1 MGVSK
6 RTLRAGH
13 KQPGL
18 RGLLKAGS
26 ALAVILMLGACSSVP
41 DAINPVEWGKSVGD
55 AFSSEDGP
63 EKSQEPIPGQDQDYP
78 RLADT
83 PDRPVVADKTERET
97 LLAGLAAD
105 RANARYTTAP
115 GQAGKSATKPMT
127 SSAATGSQTTTGA
140 NSSGATASQSAPK
153 TAETLPAPAKSM
165 PEPKPA
171 DLKVT
176 PLSKAEPSSSGSRIV
191 DEWNA
196 KAANRPAPVP
206 KPSDVPAAPN
216 LKAKDVGSGGAASSA
231 AETKAEQAARAES
244 KATIQDAPPVPAA
257 PNLAPKKLEPEPPVP
272 GKVSSTKSSASA
284 EPAPAPAPS
293 STSASAAPVT
303 PAAPAE
309 DPVMTQYKRRLA
321 EGEGQFDS
329 TPMPSN
335 TGNKASGDF
344 DYSMYSDDGSVKVDE
359 SQLQDN
365 VPPAP
370 SVSGTD
376 ATVAQLGETP
386 DELLAARLG
395 VKAIDQLT
403 DVQNKQQVA
412 QIQFAYGVAKLSSV
426 DVGVLRKVS
435 LAWKK
440 HRSAPVMVIGH
451 ASSKTENMSLAE
463 HEKANRLIS
472 ERRASAVIN
481 QLLALGVSPEAI
493 YVSAEGASDP
503 RYFEGVPAGEAG
515 NRRVEIFMDY

>member
-41 DAINPVEWGKSVGD
+41 DAINPVEWGKNIGD
-55 AFSSEDGP
+55 AFSGQEGP
-63 EKSQEPIPGQDQDYP
+63 EKSQEPIPGQDKDYP

-83 PDRPVVADKTERET
+83 PDRPVVADEGERQT

-115 GQAGKSATKPMT
+115 GQSGTTGTKSVT
-127 SSAATGSQTTTGA
+127 SSAASGGQQARGA
-140 NSSGATASQSAPK
+140 NSATAGAMQSAAN

-171 DLKVT
+171 ELKVT
-176 PLSKAEPSSSGSRIV
+176 PLSKVEPSPSGSRIV
-191 DEWNA
+191 DQWNA
-196 KAANRPAPVP
+196 KAAEQSASAP
-206 KPSDVPAAPN
+206 KPADIPAAPN
-216 LKAKDVGSGGAASSA
+216 LTAKDVAPAAG
-231 AETKAEQAARAES
+231 ETGAEQAARAES
-244 KATIQDAPPVPAA
+244 KATLQDAPPVPAA
-257 PNLAPKKLEPEPPVP
+257 PNLAPKKLQAEPPVP
-272 GKVSSTKSSASA
+272 GKVSSSPSPATSAPASSANS
-284 EPAPAPAPS
+284 
-293 STSASAAPVT
+293 
-303 PAAPAE
+303 AAPAE
-309 DPVMTQYKRRLA
+309 DPVMSQYKSRLA
-321 EGEGQFDS
+321 EGEGQFDR
-329 TPMPSN
+329 TPMPSG

-344 DYSMYSDDGSVKVDE
+344 DYSMYSDNGSVKVDE
-359 SQLQDN
+359 SQLQDG

-370 SVSGTD
+370 ALNGNGPAVS
-376 ATVAQLGETP
+376 QLGETP
-386 DELLAARLG
+386 DELLASRLG
-395 VKAIDQLT
+395 VKAVDQLAAA
-403 DVQNKQQVA
+403 NAKSQVA
-412 QIQFAYGVAKLSSV
+412 QIQFAYGSAKLSSV

-440 HRSAPVMVIGH
+440 HRNAHVMVIGH

-463 HEKANRLIS
+463 HEKANRMIS

-481 QLLALGVSPEAI
+481 QLLALGVNPEAV

>member
-41 DAINPVEWGKSVGD
+41 DAINPAEWGRNIGD
-55 AFSSEDGP
+55 AFSGQEGP
-63 EKSQEPIPGQDQDYP
+63 QKSQEPIPGQDQDYP

-83 PDRPVVADKTERET
+83 PDRPVVANEGERQT

-105 RANARYTTAP
+105 RANARYTAAP
-115 GQAGKSATKPMT
+115 AQTGQAAKDNSQPVMPSASTGSQPESGANSV
-127 SSAATGSQTTTGA
+127 SSAAT
-140 NSSGATASQSAPK
+140 QSASK
-153 TAETLPAPAKSM
+153 TPETLPEPAKSM

-176 PLSKAEPSSSGSRIV
+176 PLSKEDASSSGSRIV
-191 DEWNA
+191 DQWNA
-196 KAANRPAPVP
+196 KAAQQPAPVP
-206 KPSDVPAAPN
+206 KPVDVPAEPN
-216 LKAKDVGSGGAASSA
+216 LTAKDVAPAAG
-231 AETKAEQAARAES
+231 ETRAEQAARAES
-244 KATIQDAPPVPAA
+244 DATLRDAPPVPAA
-257 PNLAPKKLEPEPPVP
+257 PNLAPKKLQAEPPVP
-272 GKVSSTKSSASA
+272 GKVSSTQSSAKA
-284 EPAPAPAPS
+284 DPA
-293 STSASAAPVT
+293 ASAA
-303 PAAPAE
+303 AAE
-309 DPVMTQYKRRLA
+309 DPVMSQYKKRLA
-321 EGEGQFDS
+321 EGEGQFDPA
-329 TPMPSN
+329 PMPSN

-344 DYSMYSDDGSVKVDE
+344 DYSMYNDNGSVKVDE
-359 SQLQDN
+359 SQLQDG

-370 SVSGTD
+370 ALEGNGPAVE
-376 ATVAQLGETP
+376 QLGETP
-386 DELLAARLG
+386 DELLASRLG
-395 VKAIDQLT
+395 VKAVDQLSDAT
-403 DVQNKQQVA
+403 AKSQVA
-412 QIQFAYGVAKLSSV
+412 QIQFAYGSAKLSSV

-440 HRSAPVMVIGH
+440 HRKAHVMVIGH

-463 HEKANRLIS
+463 HEKANRMIS

-481 QLLALGVSPEAI
+481 QLLALGVNPDAI

-515 NRRVEIFMDY
+515 NRRVEIFMD